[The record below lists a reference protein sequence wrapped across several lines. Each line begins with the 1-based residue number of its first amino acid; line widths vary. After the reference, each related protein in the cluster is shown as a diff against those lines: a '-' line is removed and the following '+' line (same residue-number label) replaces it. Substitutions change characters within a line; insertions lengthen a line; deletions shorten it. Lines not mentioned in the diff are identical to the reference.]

1 MVIICENI
9 STNNPMKHQQQ
20 QQQDFSNAATA
31 ATIMSSVRHP
41 ASPTIILHRFV
52 LKGQKF
58 TVLLPS

>member
-20 QQQDFSNAATA
+20 QQQDFSNAASA
-31 ATIMSSVRHP
+31 ATIMSSVRYP

-52 LKGQKF
+52 LK
-58 TVLLPS
+58 